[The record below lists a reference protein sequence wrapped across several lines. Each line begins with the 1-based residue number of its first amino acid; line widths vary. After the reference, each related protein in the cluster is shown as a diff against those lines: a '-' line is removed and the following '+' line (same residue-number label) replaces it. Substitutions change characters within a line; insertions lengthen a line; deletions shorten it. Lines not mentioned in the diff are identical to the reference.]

1 MIKLAP
7 KIIFALAVQNCANY
21 LIAVLQNIENLSKYF
36 SEVGY
41 IFVENDSIDNTKEIL
56 KSWGADKNNFNLI
69 NLDGLKAI
77 SARTIRLEI
86 VRNSYLEAIRY
97 DSKLKDFDYLAVLD
111 ADDIGVYPIDGG
123 EVLNAIEFLNSSSI
137 RAAAFANQ
145 RGTYYD
151 MWALRLRPQCPGDI
165 WEEVLNYVVKNR
177 CSDELA
183 FSEVFKKRIFSI
195 EESSEPIKVDSA
207 FGGLGVYKMKY
218 ILNNPN
224 PYLGSKIKIVPG
236 DDGASYYA
244 RWQVCEHVHFNA
256 GIKNQGGEMFIY
268 PRLIN
273 GVNFGLSFPPSAFRG
288 MLF

>member
-97 DSKLKDFDYLAVLD
+97 DSKLKDFDYLAVL
-111 ADDIGVYPIDGG
+111 INIKQGLMQNLLTGK
-123 EVLNAIEFLNSSSI
+123 I
-137 RAAAFANQ
+137 R
-145 RGTYYD
+145 
-151 MWALRLRPQCPGDI
+151 
-165 WEEVLNYVVKNR
+165 VK
-177 CSDELA
+177 
-183 FSEVFKKRIFSI
+183 V
-195 EESSEPIKVDSA
+195 
-207 FGGLGVYKMKY
+207 
-218 ILNNPN
+218 
-224 PYLGSKIKIVPG
+224 
-236 DDGASYYA
+236 
-244 RWQVCEHVHFNA
+244 
-256 GIKNQGGEMFIY
+256 
-268 PRLIN
+268 
-273 GVNFGLSFPPSAFRG
+273 
-288 MLF
+288 